1 METVRIAIGLIW
13 NAGELLIARRNP
25 GTRQALKWEFPGGK
39 IESEESAGTAV
50 VRAVLEET
58 GLRVQ
63 LLGERQRILHT
74 YPDHRVEIH
83 VFDCRADSREAAPL
97 SSQEVRWVPPA
108 ELPNY
113 DVPAANSALV
123 AELVAAPPR

>member
-50 VRAVLEET
+50 VREVLEET

-97 SSQEVRWVPPA
+97 SSQEVRWVP
-108 ELPNY
+108 
-113 DVPAANSALV
+113 
-123 AELVAAPPR
+123 